1 MAAFAEPSGAYCER
15 NSHDEYAQQ
24 EEDTRIDG
32 GIEVVQGGGEPSG
45 MPASVHQSRFVLSPK
60 EARTALRLTRTPAG
74 VSMIDP
80 PVSLPGAVASRYSKV
95 L

>member
-1 MAAFAEPSGAYCER
+1 MVAFAEPSGAYCER

-45 MPASVHQSRFVLSPK
+45 MPGQRAPEQVSPK

>member
-1 MAAFAEPSGAYCER
+1 MVAFAEPSGAYCER

-32 GIEVVQGGGEPSG
+32 GIEV
-45 MPASVHQSRFVLSPK
+45 VHQSRFVLSPK

>member
-1 MAAFAEPSGAYCER
+1 MVAFAEPSGAYCER

-45 MPASVHQSRFVLSPK
+45 MPGQRAPEQVR
-60 EARTALRLTRTPAG
+60 A
-74 VSMIDP
+74 
-80 PVSLPGAVASRYSKV
+80 
-95 L
+95 

>member
-1 MAAFAEPSGAYCER
+1 MVAFAEPSGAYCER

-32 GIEVVQGGGEPSG
+32 GIEVGAREEGNPPVC
-45 MPASVHQSRFVLSPK
+45 PASVHQSRFVLSPK

-74 VSMIDP
+74 VP
-80 PVSLPGAVASRYSKV
+80 
-95 L
+95 